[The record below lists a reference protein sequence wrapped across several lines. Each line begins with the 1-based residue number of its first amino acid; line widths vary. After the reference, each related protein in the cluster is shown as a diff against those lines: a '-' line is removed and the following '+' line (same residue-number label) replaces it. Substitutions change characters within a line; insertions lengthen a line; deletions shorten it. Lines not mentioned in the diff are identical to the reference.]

1 MTATGSLALVVV
13 GAHFPTA
20 RAALRRAEIS
30 ACQPGEALELRRER
44 RDRSG
49 GWKVGVYSS
58 RGVQIGYVLP
68 SQLEWGAVMLSTARA
83 IFQGADTFGAV
94 ARVTFDG
101 SAPTLPKPKPKP
113 ERREPPRPPADEYC
127 DIFPAGRQRHS
138 AASSPPLSHFPT

>member
-1 MTATGSLALVVV
+1 MTGLGSIALVIV
-13 GAHFPTA
+13 GAHFPTT
-20 RAALRRAEIS
+20 RAALRRAEI
-30 ACQPGEALELRRER
+30 AVCQPGERLELRRER

-49 GWKVGVYSS
+49 GWKIGVYSP

-68 SQLEWGAVMLSTARA
+68 GQIEWSAGMLSTARA

-101 SAPTLPKPKPKP
+101 SAPMLPRPKPKP

-127 DIFPAGRQRHS
+127 DIFPARQRQS